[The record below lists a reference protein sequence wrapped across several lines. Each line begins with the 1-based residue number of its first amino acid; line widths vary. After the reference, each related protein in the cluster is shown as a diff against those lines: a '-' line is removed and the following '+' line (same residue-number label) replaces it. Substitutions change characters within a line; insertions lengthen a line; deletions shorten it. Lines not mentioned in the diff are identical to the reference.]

1 MQQEIDMWVL
11 VRHRDVSALSS
22 AGRNRS
28 TTDPAWRAGCLE
40 YLQTTL
46 LCHPGTLGRTE
57 VDWRLVCRAPD
68 EAETFWSTIRVVRAK
83 FHHALASTLDRLCV
97 LLPEAGADQMEIQI
111 GTDGGIDWPE
121 ALFPMGAALLTHVAE
136 RLQDTHDV
144 DTAGEAVLHVLTDLA
159 RLLSDHLTDQSPF
172 FDAIAR
178 SVHVP
183 SDTVLMSALAQ
194 GELLLLPVRR
204 ISDS

>member
-11 VRHRDVSALSS
+11 VRHRDVPVPSS

-28 TTDPAWRAGCLE
+28 MTDPEWRAGCLE

-46 LCHPGTLGRTE
+46 LCHPGPLARTE
-57 VDWRLVCRAPD
+57 VVWPLVCRAPD
-68 EAETFWSTIRVVRAK
+68 EAETFWSTLRVVRAN
-83 FHHALASTLDRLCV
+83 FNHALASTLNRLCV
-97 LLPEAGADQMEIQI
+97 LLPEAGADQMEIPI
-111 GTDGGIDWPE
+111 GRDGGIDWPE
-121 ALFPMGAALLTHVAE
+121 ALFPLGAALLTHVAE
-136 RLQDTHDV
+136 RLQDTRDSAA
-144 DTAGEAVLHVLTDLA
+144 AGGAVHRVLSDLA

-178 SVHVP
+178 SVRVP
-183 SDTVLMSALAQ
+183 SDKVLISVLAQ

-204 ISDS
+204 ISDP

>member
-11 VRHRDVSALSS
+11 VRHRDVSALSR
-22 AGRNRS
+22 AGRNRL
-28 TTDPAWRAGCLE
+28 TTDREWRAGCLE

-46 LCHPGTLGRTE
+46 LCHPGTLARTE
-57 VDWRLVCRAPD
+57 VVWRLACRAPD
-68 EAETFWSTIRVVRAK
+68 EADTFWSIIRVVRAK
-83 FHHALASTLDRLCV
+83 FNHALASTLDRMCV
-97 LLPEAGADQMEIQI
+97 LLPEAGADQMEIPI
-111 GTDGGIDWPE
+111 GADGGIDWPE

-136 RLQDTHDV
+136 RLQDTHDS

-178 SVHVP
+178 SVRVP
-183 SDTVLMSALAQ
+183 SDKVLMSALAQ